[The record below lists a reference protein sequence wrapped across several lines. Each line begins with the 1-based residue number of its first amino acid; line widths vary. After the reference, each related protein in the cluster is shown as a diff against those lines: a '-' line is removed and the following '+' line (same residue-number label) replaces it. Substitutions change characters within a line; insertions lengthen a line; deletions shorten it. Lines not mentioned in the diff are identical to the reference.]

1 MSDDRNDDGRRH
13 GVGRGWSLQQTTTTT
28 TTFGVDPPFYNHT
41 TTATT
46 TSSVIAT
53 TASTPVRPTV
63 WSIPTHTAR
72 DDDNNNDN
80 HSNHADTTLSAA
92 TTNTNNNT
100 STDDDTL
107 ELNLLV
113 IDHYDSFTYNLVD
126 LLGQVC
132 TRPPTVLAADCATHW
147 TDVPQL
153 LPNNNNDWDG
163 IVVSPGPGHAHDT
176 MCHLAHS
183 AMIHNPQLP
192 ILGVCLGH
200 QIMGVVYGAACVP
213 APQPRHGQVHPVEF
227 PMSSTS
233 WNETDA
239 TTRHPTTHCVA
250 PSLFPPLP
258 GSWNETCFVPPPSYN
273 VTRYHSLQV
282 VWPTSHGGGSSAGL
296 PIVPTAFAAADDN
309 ESNHHHHHTTT
320 NTPVVMALQHVQ
332 YPHYGVQFHP
342 ESIGSQPQGKALL
355 ERFCH
360 ICHDYKQQRQ
370 QQQQQQ
376 DETRIQQRKS
386 QQVSSSRR
394 VQAHPPPTLSQTPTT
409 TTNNNLT
416 TNNNNLQE
424 AQNRTVPSPRYQV
437 YVHKVVSLGSNHCL
451 RPQHVMNDIIM
462 VDNDSHANHK
472 DKDDDDDK
480 RDASYCFWL
489 DEASYTDNDDHTHTN
504 HSPNH
509 PTDDPVDVTQH
520 EPHASKTTTISIL
533 GHFGPRQRRVEYW
546 GVEKPKQLRGIHEW
560 WWKPHKDDNNDE
572 QPENCTHS
580 PALDPSVQQQQQQ
593 QQQQQPPPP
602 PNDGDPN
609 HKEQTATMGC
619 VAYRHDP
626 DQDIVQYLQS
636 QHCHPTQE
644 VHWVEAVA
652 MEDPESE
659 PVHDTRET
667 ENDSPPLQE
676 GRWSWNVQPLSQ
688 SQVQTKL
695 PFAYRGGHVG
705 YLGYEVRHITEQ
717 LWASQEHG
725 SIPTMHDDIGNT
737 TLGYIDPDTL
747 TADQTKPPITPD
759 RQIPTAA
766 FGFADQSFV
775 YHHETQEW
783 YLVGVVVSHPGTED
797 EEHDSTRGEGEMIQ
811 WMQETSARMQ
821 HWVESRSDRQDHSP
835 TNLVNDS
842 GTPMRETLTHDKEPN
857 DDEILTFVPKRSRER
872 YYDNF
877 EMCLKHIYDGE
888 SYELCLTNQLEGTV
902 KVDSSTVTSRPAQ
915 TESQTTSSA
924 LDLYHV
930 LRQQNPAPFSAFLD
944 WNSNA
949 DNDNGSPSTG
959 SALSICCSSPERF
972 ISVVPMVRSDN
983 MDAGDQWSKQEFQV
997 EAKPIKGTVAR
1008 IVAPDNASALA
1019 QERFA
1024 KLDHERA
1031 KALHCSEKDRAE
1043 NLMIVDLLRNDLS
1056 RVCQVGSVHVA
1067 KLMDIETYATVHQMV
1082 STIRGTFALDVD
1094 DKNER
1099 EESDSTVDVL
1109 TACFPGGSMT
1119 GAPKVRTMALLHDL
1133 EEGAPRGPYSG
1144 ALGYISVNGAIDM
1157 NKVIRTAVLTP
1168 AWDEDGK
1175 SHSSCPSREGVIEHK
1190 EENRRC
1196 DCDQYGW
1203 NVNVGAGGAITVLS
1217 DKQDEYDEM
1226 MLKARAV
1233 TRAVQIWAQ
1242 RLRNK

>member
-72 DDDNNNDN
+72 DDDNHN
-80 HSNHADTTLSAA
+80 HNHNNHADTTLSAA

-107 ELNLLV
+107 DLNLLV

-147 TDVPQL
+147 TDVLQL
-153 LPNNNNDWDG
+153 LSNDNDDWDG

-183 AMIHNPQLP
+183 AMVHNPQLP

-200 QIMGVVYGAACVP
+200 QIMGVVYGADCVP

-227 PMSSTS
+227 PTTSTS
-233 WNETDA
+233 WNDRDA
-239 TTRHPTTHCVA
+239 TPRTQAHCVA
-250 PSLFPPLP
+250 PSLFPSLP
-258 GSWNETCFVPPPSYN
+258 GSWNETCFVPPPPSYN

-282 VWPTSHGGGSSAGL
+282 VWPTSHGSGSTADL
-296 PIVPTAFAAADDN
+296 PIVPTAFAASDTWEDDDN
-309 ESNHHHHHTTT
+309 T
-320 NTPVVMALQHVQ
+320 TPVVMALQHVQ

-370 QQQQQQ
+370 QQQQVRNRQ
-376 DETRIQQRKS
+376 
-386 QQVSSSRR
+386 R
-394 VQAHPPPTLSQTPTT
+394 VQAHPPPTLSPTT
-409 TTNNNLT
+409 TTNNNNSTTT
-416 TNNNNLQE
+416 TNPPEPQN
-424 AQNRTVPSPRYQV
+424 NRTAPSPRYQV
-437 YVHKVVSLGSNHCL
+437 YVHKVVSLGTNHWL

-462 VDNDSHANHK
+462 VDNSHAKHK
-472 DKDDDDDK
+472 DNNNDK
-480 RDASYCFWL
+480 RDARYYFWL
-489 DEASYTDNDDHTHTN
+489 DEASYTDKDKK
-504 HSPNH
+504 
-509 PTDDPVDVTQH
+509 DDPVDVTQH
-520 EPHASKTTTISIL
+520 ETKASTTTTISIL

-560 WWKPHKDDNNDE
+560 WWQPYKEKDDD
-572 QPENCTHS
+572 QPEHCTHP
-580 PALDPSVQQQQQQ
+580 PALDPAAPP
-593 QQQQQPPPP
+593 QQQPPNEGNPR
-602 PNDGDPN
+602 PN
-609 HKEQTATMGC
+609 HCEQTATMGC

-626 DQDIVQYLQS
+626 DQDIVEYLQS

-652 MEDPESE
+652 REDPESE

-667 ENDSPPLQE
+667 ENHSPPLQP
-676 GRWSWNVQPLSQ
+676 GRWSWNVQPLSP

-725 SIPTMHDDIGNT
+725 SIPTMHDDMENT
-737 TLGYIDPDTL
+737 TPGDTNPDTL
-747 TADQTKPPITPD
+747 TANPTKPPITPD

-783 YLVGVVVSHPGTED
+783 YLVGVVVVSHPGTED

-877 EMCLKHIYDGE
+877 EMCMKHIYDGE

-902 KVDSSTVTSRPAQ
+902 KVDSSTGTSRPAQ

-972 ISVVPMVRSDN
+972 ISVVPMARSDN
-983 MDAGDQWSKQEFQV
+983 MDAGAQWSKQEFQV

-1082 STIRGTFALDVD
+1082 STIRGTFALDID

-1190 EENRRC
+1190 EENRSC
-1196 DCDQYGW
+1196 DCDRYGW
-1203 NVNVGAGGAITVLS
+1203 SVNVGAGGAITVLS

-1242 RLRNK
+1242 RLRDNP